1 MKKFLLSILCLF
13 CVVGI
18 SAQTNIAS
26 NPGFEDWEGE
36 VAVDWAGPIGHNATV
51 SQSTDART
59 GNYSIAVSGASSNKR
74 LASKS
79 YTLAAGTYTFSVHV
93 KANGTEVGHCR
104 LGYVTVVDGKAN
116 TYIYESAAASA
127 TTAEWTERVYEF
139 TLAEETTIALIVMN
153 NKNGGGASF
162 LVDDVTLTNGE
173 ATEGGEGEGGDEN
186 EGEGDVTYKTIAEVL
201 AAGAG
206 EAATKGT
213 VVATYARGFLMSDET
228 GTILVYLNAAPA
240 VTVGDAVTVS
250 GKTSTYGGLL
260 QFAAGSTV
268 EKTGT
273 ATVTHPAATVMD
285 GAAMDAYLSAPVV
298 KYVEYTGTL
307 TINNN
312 YYNVAVEGASTAI
325 GSIQYPNTGLVTAA
339 SGDVVKVTGYL
350 IGTSSSKY
358 VNTMAVKVETVDG
371 DDNEGEGEGEG
382 EGDVTYK
389 TIAEVLA
396 AGAGEAATKGTVV
409 ATYARGFLMNDGTG
423 SILVYQGSDKGFVA
437 GDAVTVSGTTSVYGG
452 LLQFGNT
459 AVVEKTGTAT
469 VTHPDATVM
478 DGAAMDAYLSAPVVK
493 YVEYTGT
500 LTINN
505 NYYNVAVEG
514 ATTAIGSIQY
524 PQDAIKANLTSGS
537 VVKVTGYTIGVS
549 SSKYVNTMAV
559 KVETVGEGGGEP
571 EEPEVPTE
579 TQEYTVT
586 EALAAYVD
594 GQQIP
599 AIVTGYIVG
608 AVNSAPETGS
618 QFGAEATIATNIL
631 ISDNPDTNDY
641 TECLIVQLPSG
652 DIRSALNLVDNPG
665 NYKKQV
671 KITGSVEKYFK
682 VAGLKSVT
690 AYEFT
695 GTTGIENVKGENGKV
710 KTIFDLTGRRVEDI
724 TAPGIYIVNGKK
736 VLVK

>member
-26 NPGFEDWEGE
+26 NPGFENWDGE
-36 VAVDWAGPIGHNATV
+36 VAIDWAGPIGHNATV
-51 SQSTDART
+51 SQSTDAHT
-59 GNYSIAVSGASSNKR
+59 GNYSIAVAGNANSNKR

-79 YTLAAGTYTFSVHV
+79 YTLAAGTYTFSVYV
-93 KANGTEVGHCR
+93 KANGNDTGYCR
-104 LGYVTVVDGKAN
+104 LGYVSVVDGKAG
-116 TYIYESAAASA
+116 TYTYESASASA

-173 ATEGGEGEGGDEN
+173 ATEGGEGGDEN
-186 EGEGDVTYKTIAEVL
+186 EGET
-201 AAGAG
+201 
-206 EAATKGT
+206 
-213 VVATYARGFLMSDET
+213 
-228 GTILVYLNAAPA
+228 
-240 VTVGDAVTVS
+240 
-250 GKTSTYGGLL
+250 
-260 QFAAGSTV
+260 
-268 EKTGT
+268 
-273 ATVTHPAATVMD
+273 
-285 GAAMDAYLSAPVV
+285 
-298 KYVEYTGTL
+298 
-307 TINNN
+307 
-312 YYNVAVEGASTAI
+312 
-325 GSIQYPNTGLVTAA
+325 
-339 SGDVVKVTGYL
+339 
-350 IGTSSSKY
+350 
-358 VNTMAVKVETVDG
+358 
-371 DDNEGEGEGEG
+371 
-382 EGDVTYK
+382 DVTYK

-423 SILVYQGSDKGFVA
+423 SILVYQGSDKGIIA

-469 VTHPDATVM
+469 VEHPTATVM
-478 DGAAMDAYLSAPVVK
+478 DGAALDAFIAAPAVK

-514 ATTAIGSIQY
+514 ASTAIGSIQY
-524 PQDAIKANLTSGS
+524 PKTGVVTAASGD

-559 KVETVGEGGGEP
+559 SVEVIGEGGGEEP

-579 TQEYTVT
+579 TQEYTVA

-608 AVNSAPETGS
+608 AVNNAPETGS
-618 QFGAEATIATNIL
+618 QFGTDATIATNIL

-652 DIRSALNLVDNPG
+652 DIRSALNLVDNPD

-710 KTIFDLTGRRVEDI
+710 KTIFDLTGRRVENI
-724 TAPGIYIVNGKK
+724 TAPGIYIVGGKK

>member
-26 NPGFEDWEGE
+26 NPGFENWEGE
-36 VAVDWAGPIGHNATV
+36 AAIDWAGPIGHNATV
-51 SQSTDART
+51 SQSADAHT
-59 GNYSIAVSGASSNKR
+59 GNYSIAVAGNANSNKR

-79 YTLAAGTYTFSVHV
+79 YTLAAGTYTFSVYV
-93 KANGTEVGHCR
+93 KANGNDKGYCR
-104 LGYVTVVDGKAN
+104 LGYVPVVDGKAG
-116 TYIYESAAASA
+116 TYTYESASASA

-186 EGEGDVTYKTIAEVL
+186 EGETDVTYKTIAEVL

-213 VVATYARGFLMSDET
+213 VVATYARGFLLSDET

-240 VTVGDAVTVS
+240 VVAGDAVTVS
-250 GKTSTYGGLL
+250 GNTSLYGGIL
-260 QFAAGSTV
+260 QFATGSTV

-273 ATVTHPAATVMD
+273 ATVTHPAVTVMD
-285 GAAMDAYLSAPVV
+285 GAALDAFIAAPAV

-312 YYNVAVEGASTAI
+312 YYNVAVEGAA
-325 GSIQYPNTGLVTAA
+325 
-339 SGDVVKVTGYL
+339 
-350 IGTSSSKY
+350 
-358 VNTMAVKVETVDG
+358 
-371 DDNEGEGEGEG
+371 
-382 EGDVTYK
+382 
-389 TIAEVLA
+389 
-396 AGAGEAATKGTVV
+396 
-409 ATYARGFLMNDGTG
+409 
-423 SILVYQGSDKGFVA
+423 
-437 GDAVTVSGTTSVYGG
+437 
-452 LLQFGNT
+452 
-459 AVVEKTGTAT
+459 
-469 VTHPDATVM
+469 
-478 DGAAMDAYLSAPVVK
+478 
-493 YVEYTGT
+493 
-500 LTINN
+500 
-505 NYYNVAVEG
+505 
-514 ATTAIGSIQY
+514 TAIGSIQY
-524 PQDAIKANLTSGS
+524 PQDAIKANLTNGA

-559 KVETVGEGGGEP
+559 KVETIGGEDP
-571 EEPEVPTE
+571 ETPTE

-641 TECLIVQLPSG
+641 TECLIVQLPKG

-671 KITGSVEKYFK
+671 KITGSVEKYFR
-682 VAGLKSVT
+682 VAGMKSVT

-695 GTTGIENVKGENGKV
+695 GATGIEKV
-710 KTIFDLTGRRVEDI
+710 EIRNEKSEIYDLTGRRIETI
-724 TAPGIYIVNGKK
+724 TAPGIYIVDGKK